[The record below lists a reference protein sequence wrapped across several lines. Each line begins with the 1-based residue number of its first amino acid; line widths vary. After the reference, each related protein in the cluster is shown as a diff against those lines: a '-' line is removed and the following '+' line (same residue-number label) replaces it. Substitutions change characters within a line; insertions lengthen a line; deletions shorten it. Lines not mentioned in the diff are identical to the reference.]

1 MPRNEDY
8 NDKFMNLCDWNFS
21 DANTINL
28 CNLGDNNTQNDG
40 LENLQSRQNYIELD
54 PAKDPKKEPNKDSD
68 KKTEQGHGNLTG
80 NMKSSNQSPSVENEN
95 ENNKEK
101 QTVQNIKELGTNKVP
116 TKDDKTIQCIT
127 IIGEIEGHFV
137 GNPQK
142 KATKYEHVIPM
153 LYSIEE
159 DPEIKGILIILN
171 TVGGDVEAG
180 LAMAELINSISKK
193 VVTLVLGGRH
203 SIGVPLATA
212 GDYSFIAPS
221 ATMIVHPIRTN
232 GLVIGVNETFEYFKK
247 MQERI
252 NEFITRTSNISE
264 EELTR
269 LMHAKDE
276 LVSDVGS
283 VLIGK
288 EAVDCGLINEVGGLK
303 ESLTKL
309 KELIKEDNNNE
320 TT

>member
-1 MPRNEDY
+1 MIKKENNMNEYINDNNYNNYDLNQMGLEDKEEYEGENKPENNESNNVDNSNNED
-8 NDKFMNLCDWNFS
+8 
-21 DANTINL
+21 
-28 CNLGDNNTQNDG
+28 
-40 LENLQSRQNYIELD
+40 E
-54 PAKDPKKEPNKDSD
+54 DSD
-68 KKTEQGHGNLTG
+68 K
-80 NMKSSNQSPSVENEN
+80 
-95 ENNKEK
+95 
-101 QTVQNIKELGTNKVP
+101 VQNIKQMGVP
-116 TKDDKTIQCIT
+116 NMPSNAQKEIQCIT

-142 KATKYEHVIPM
+142 KSTKYEHIIPL
-153 LYSIEE
+153 LYSVEE
-159 DPEIKGILIILN
+159 SNDIKGILVILN

-193 VVTLVLGGRH
+193 VVTLVLGGSH

-212 GDYSFIAPS
+212 GDYSYIAPT

-252 NEFITRTSNISE
+252 VEFITRTSNIE
-264 EELTR
+264 REELNK

-288 EAVDCGLINEVGGLK
+288 EAVECGLIDEVGGLK
-303 ESLTKL
+303 EALVKL
-309 KELIKEDNNNE
+309 RELIREDNKNE
-320 TT
+320 GNK

>member
-1 MPRNEDY
+1 MTKKENNMNEY
-8 NDKFMNLCDWNFS
+8 
-21 DANTINL
+21 IN
-28 CNLGDNNTQNDG
+28 DNNYNNYDLNQLG
-40 LENLQSRQNYIELD
+40 LED
-54 PAKDPKKEPNKDSD
+54 KKEDEGKNKLENNERNNVDNSNNEGEDEDSD
-68 KKTEQGHGNLTG
+68 KVQDIKQMGVP
-80 NMKSSNQSPSVENEN
+80 NMPSNAQ
-95 ENNKEK
+95 KE
-101 QTVQNIKELGTNKVP
+101 
-116 TKDDKTIQCIT
+116 IQCIT

-142 KATKYEHVIPM
+142 KSTKYEHIIPL
-153 LYSIEE
+153 LYSVEE
-159 DPEIKGILIILN
+159 SNEIKGILVILN

-193 VVTLVLGGRH
+193 VVTLVLGGSH

-212 GDYSFIAPS
+212 GDYSYIAPT

-252 NEFITRTSNISE
+252 VEFITRTSNIE
-264 EELTR
+264 REELNK

-288 EAVDCGLINEVGGLK
+288 EAVECGLIDEVGGLK
-303 ESLTKL
+303 EALVKL
-309 KELIKEDNNNE
+309 RELMSEDNKNE
-320 TT
+320 GNK

>member
-1 MPRNEDY
+1 MKKHEDFCSDY
-8 NDKFMNLCDWNFS
+8 IKFCDWKFEGIDELEKNAVQNLEQNVAQNAS
-21 DANTINL
+21 QSTSQNT
-28 CNLGDNNTQNDG
+28 
-40 LENLQSRQNYIELD
+40 
-54 PAKDPKKEPNKDSD
+54 A
-68 KKTEQGHGNLTG
+68 
-80 NMKSSNQSPSVENEN
+80 
-95 ENNKEK
+95 ENNKTENTK
-101 QTVQNIKELGTNKVP
+101 ENQVIQNINEIGAPKVP
-116 TKDDKTIQCIT
+116 TNENKEIQCIT
-127 IIGEIEGHFV
+127 IIGEIEGHFM

-142 KATKYEHVIPM
+142 KATKYEHIIPM
-153 LYSIEE
+153 LYSVEE
-159 DPEIKGILIILN
+159 DPQIKGILVILN

-180 LAMAELINSISKK
+180 LAMAELINSLSKK
-193 VVTLVLGGRH
+193 VVTLVLGGSH

-221 ATMIVHPIRTN
+221 ATMIVHPVRTN

-252 NEFITRTSNISE
+252 NDFIVRTSNISKE
-264 EELTR
+264 NLTK

-288 EAVDCGLINEVGGLK
+288 EAVEYGLIDEVGGLK

-309 KELIKEDNNNE
+309 KDLIKECDNK
-320 TT
+320 

>member
-1 MPRNEDY
+1 MNFLY
-8 NDKFMNLCDWNFS
+8 NDENTNEKNNLKSEETEN
-21 DANTINL
+21 
-28 CNLGDNNTQNDG
+28 DNEQT
-40 LENLQSRQNYIELD
+40 ENIQDIKQM
-54 PAKDPKKEPNKDSD
+54 
-68 KKTEQGHGNLTG
+68 GV
-80 NMKSSNQSPSVENEN
+80 PSIPE
-95 ENNKEK
+95 
-101 QTVQNIKELGTNKVP
+101 QNIK
-116 TKDDKTIQCIT
+116 DIQCIT
-127 IIGEIEGHFV
+127 IIGEIEGHFA

-142 KATKYEHVIPM
+142 KSTKYEHIIPM
-153 LYSIEE
+153 LFAIEE
-159 DPEIKGILIILN
+159 SKDIKGVLIILN

-193 VVTLVLGGRH
+193 VVTLVLGGSH

-212 GDYSFIAPS
+212 GDYSFIAPT

-252 NEFITRTSNISE
+252 TQFIIRTSDIE
-264 EELTR
+264 KEDLEK
-269 LMHAKDE
+269 LMYSKEE

-303 ESLTKL
+303 EAMIKL
-309 KELIKEDNNNE
+309 RELINEESNEDNKNVIK
-320 TT
+320 

>member
-1 MPRNEDY
+1 MIKKENNMNEYINDNDY
-8 NDKFMNLCDWNFS
+8 NNSDFNQLVYENKPEEGKEQNKTENNESNNMNN
-21 DANTINL
+21 
-28 CNLGDNNTQNDG
+28 CNSQED
-40 LENLQSRQNYIELD
+40 S
-54 PAKDPKKEPNKDSD
+54 DSD
-68 KKTEQGHGNLTG
+68 KVQDIKQLGVP
-80 NMKSSNQSPSVENEN
+80 NMPPNSA
-95 ENNKEK
+95 KE
-101 QTVQNIKELGTNKVP
+101 
-116 TKDDKTIQCIT
+116 IQCIT

-142 KATKYEHVIPM
+142 KSTKYEHIIPL
-153 LYSIEE
+153 LYSVEE
-159 DPEIKGILIILN
+159 SSEIKGILVVLN

-193 VVTLVLGGRH
+193 VVTLVLGGSH

-212 GDYSFIAPS
+212 GDYSYIAPT

-232 GLVIGVNETFEYFKK
+232 GLVIDVNETFEYFKK

-252 NEFITRTSNISE
+252 VEFITRTSNIE
-264 EELTR
+264 RDELNK

-288 EAVDCGLINEVGGLK
+288 EAVECGLIDEVGGLK
-303 ESLTKL
+303 EALAKL
-309 KELIKEDNNNE
+309 RALIKEDDKNE
-320 TT
+320 GNK

>member
-1 MPRNEDY
+1 MQKDENFYEDY
-8 NDKFMNLCDWNFS
+8 INLCDWKFQNI
-21 DANTINL
+21 DDTNL
-28 CNLGDNNTQNDG
+28 CNLIKNREKTLKSEEECQDHNNNSKNQDQEKQILQNINEMGTTQIP
-40 LENLQSRQNYIELD
+40 Q
-54 PAKDPKKEPNKDSD
+54 KKNKDI
-68 KKTEQGHGNLTG
+68 G
-80 NMKSSNQSPSVENEN
+80 
-95 ENNKEK
+95 
-101 QTVQNIKELGTNKVP
+101 
-116 TKDDKTIQCIT
+116 CIT
-127 IIGEIEGHFV
+127 IIGEIEGHFM

-142 KATKYEHVIPM
+142 KATKYEHIIPM

-159 DPEIKGILIILN
+159 DPDIKGILIILN

-180 LAMAELINSISKK
+180 LAMAELINSTSKK
-193 VVTLVLGGRH
+193 VVTLVLGGSH

-221 ATMIVHPIRTN
+221 ATMIVHPVRTN
-232 GLVIGVNETFEYFKK
+232 GLVIGVNDTFEYFKK

-252 NEFITRTSNISE
+252 NDFIIRTSDISKE
-264 EELTR
+264 DLNK

-288 EAVDCGLINEVGGLK
+288 EAVECGLINEVGGLK
-303 ESLTKL
+303 ESLKKL
-309 KELIKEDNNNE
+309 KELIKEYDNKE

>member
-1 MPRNEDY
+1 MNFLY
-8 NDKFMNLCDWNFS
+8 NDKNTNEKNNLKSEETEN
-21 DANTINL
+21 
-28 CNLGDNNTQNDG
+28 DNEQT
-40 LENLQSRQNYIELD
+40 ENLQDIKQM
-54 PAKDPKKEPNKDSD
+54 
-68 KKTEQGHGNLTG
+68 GV
-80 NMKSSNQSPSVENEN
+80 PSIPE
-95 ENNKEK
+95 
-101 QTVQNIKELGTNKVP
+101 QNIK
-116 TKDDKTIQCIT
+116 DIQCIT
-127 IIGEIEGHFV
+127 IIGEIEGHFA

-142 KATKYEHVIPM
+142 KSTKYEHIIPM
-153 LYSIEE
+153 LFAIEE
-159 DPEIKGILIILN
+159 SKDIKGVLIILN

-193 VVTLVLGGRH
+193 VVTLVLGGSH

-212 GDYSFIAPS
+212 GDYSFIAPT

-252 NEFITRTSNISE
+252 TQFIIRTSDIE
-264 EELTR
+264 KEDLEK
-269 LMHAKDE
+269 LMYSKEE

-303 ESLTKL
+303 EAMIKL
-309 KELIKEDNNNE
+309 RELINEESNEDNKNVIK
-320 TT
+320 

>member
-1 MPRNEDY
+1 MQKDENFYEDY
-8 NDKFMNLCDWNFS
+8 INLCDWKFQNI
-21 DANTINL
+21 DDTNL
-28 CNLGDNNTQNDG
+28 CNLIKNREKILKSEEECQDHNNNSKNQDQEKQILQNINEMGTTQIP
-40 LENLQSRQNYIELD
+40 Q
-54 PAKDPKKEPNKDSD
+54 KKNKDI
-68 KKTEQGHGNLTG
+68 G
-80 NMKSSNQSPSVENEN
+80 
-95 ENNKEK
+95 
-101 QTVQNIKELGTNKVP
+101 
-116 TKDDKTIQCIT
+116 CIT
-127 IIGEIEGHFV
+127 IIGEIEGHFM

-142 KATKYEHVIPM
+142 KATKYEHIIPM

-159 DPEIKGILIILN
+159 DPDIKGILIILN

-180 LAMAELINSISKK
+180 LAMAELINSTSKK
-193 VVTLVLGGRH
+193 VVTLVLGGSH

-221 ATMIVHPIRTN
+221 ATMIVHPVRTN

-252 NEFITRTSNISE
+252 NDFIIRTSDISKE
-264 EELTR
+264 DLNK

-288 EAVDCGLINEVGGLK
+288 EAVECGLINEVGGLK

-309 KELIKEDNNNE
+309 KELIKEYDNKE